1 MLMLGAS
8 AWITV
13 SATFFVITSLLLVAV
28 VLIQKPRG
36 GGLTGAFGGGGGG
49 GAQDV
54 FGSKTGDALTW
65 FTVSFFVIFLLLA
78 MGLTWMTKPSLSTG
92 PELIA
97 EQASQ
102 PPVAPRPHPPL
113 APSVPAPNAAT
124 PDDATPAELNATV
137 TAPVESSPVDA
148 APVPAPVPTNTAS
161 EGRD

>member
-13 SATFFVITSLLLVAV
+13 AATFFVITSLLLVAV

-36 GGLTGAFGGGGGG
+36 GGLTGAFGGGG

-78 MGLTWMTKPSLSTG
+78 MGLTWMTKPSLPTG
-92 PELIA
+92 PELVA
-97 EQASQ
+97 EQTSQPPAAPKPQ
-102 PPVAPRPHPPL
+102 PPVAPS
-113 APSVPAPNAAT
+113 APAPDAA
-124 PDDATPAELNATV
+124 PPVGATPAELNATAP
-137 TAPVESSPVDA
+137 APVESSPVDT
-148 APVPAPVPTNTAS
+148 APAPAPVPTHTAS
-161 EGRD
+161 EGHD